1 VNFNTST
8 GLPLAEINI
17 KRKTASGYRYEF
29 FLFFLKRFCW
39 IRWTSDSATA
49 EVGTVQIE
57 MRDLSR
63 VTGDKKYEVCWI

>member
-1 VNFNTST
+1 MGDRLLVNFNTPT

-17 KRKTASGYRYEF
+17 KRKVPSGY
-29 FLFFLKRFCW
+29 
-39 IRWTSDSATA
+39 RWTSDSALS

-63 VTGDKKYEVCWI
+63 VSGDKKYEVRFN